1 MSMTMEVSA
10 ERHVARLRFEGRL
23 DISLAPQVWRA
34 CASATSVYDVYVV
47 DLTEVDEVF
56 DSGLGLLILLC
67 NRIHAVGGRV
77 QLIAHQPEIRDR
89 LNGVDSV
96 LPIPVAATLGDSAYT
111 RY

>member
-34 CASATSVYDVYVV
+34 CASATSVYDLYIV
-47 DLTEVDEVF
+47 DLTEVDEIF

-77 QLIAHQPEIRDR
+77 QLVAHQPEIRER
-89 LNGVDSV
+89 LNGFDNL
-96 LPIPVAATLGDSAYT
+96 LPMPPGPPPRGVAYT